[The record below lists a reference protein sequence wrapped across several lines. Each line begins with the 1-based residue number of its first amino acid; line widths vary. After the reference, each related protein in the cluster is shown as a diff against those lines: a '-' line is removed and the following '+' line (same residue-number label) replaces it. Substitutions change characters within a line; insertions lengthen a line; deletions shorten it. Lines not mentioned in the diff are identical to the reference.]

1 VTGHGR
7 SGSPRSG
14 YAPIMTEP
22 KDDTVRSLIVAAH
35 DEILSE
41 PAETDEK
48 RSQVASE

>member
-1 VTGHGR
+1 
-7 SGSPRSG
+7 
-14 YAPIMTEP
+14 MTEP

>member
-1 VTGHGR
+1 VR
-7 SGSPRSG
+7 R
-14 YAPIMTEP
+14 AVRIAAQRVRRAMTEP

-48 RSQVASE
+48 RTREASE

>member
-1 VTGHGR
+1 VTDHGW

-14 YAPIMTEP
+14 YAPAMTEP
-22 KDDTVRSLIVAAH
+22 RDDTVRSLIVAAH

-48 RSQVASE
+48 RSQEAAE